1 MFDKFKFLNLGKSAS
16 YGTQVP
22 VNCKCNCKSFAQ
34 CFAKKIDVLS
44 LSDRWNTIPANKA
57 REIAL
62 QLYLQFYILKKHYKL

>member
-44 LSDRWNTIPANKA
+44 LSDHCR
-57 REIAL
+57 
-62 QLYLQFYILKKHYKL
+62 YIV